1 MSCPVCLEDIVSKTD
16 INYTGPCQ
24 DESWDILFRGERIL
38 HLFSV
43 GWMDQV
49 KKLWLIQVTEARME
63 LMETTK
69 DKRDQI
75 SQSVEV
81 IKRIL

>member
-1 MSCPVCLEDIVSKTD
+1 
-16 INYTGPCQ
+16 
-24 DESWDILFRGERIL
+24 
-38 HLFSV
+38 
-43 GWMDQV
+43 MDQV

-81 IKRIL
+81 IKRILQPFGKYISLLSCRELDEVSKGE